1 MGLRTQ
7 QRREQTPPGEEETRK
22 EDTGVR
28 TENAASARMKTLL
41 TAWALREAEAM
52 LEKTFTE
59 NLTKIPKK
67 SNLKLK
73 GNCQQSEIVPI
84 KRVYCY
90 LVWKKKNL

>member
-7 QRREQTPPGEEETRK
+7 QRREQTRGEEETCK

-28 TENAASARMKTLL
+28 TENAASARMKKTLL
-41 TAWALREAEAM
+41 TVWALREAEAV

-73 GNCQQSEIVPI
+73 ENCQQYRNST
-84 KRVYCY
+84 
-90 LVWKKKNL
+90 N